1 MSDKGPISISI
12 TTGTVIAFFAIGIGA
27 WLLFYLKDLVLV
39 ILTAVV
45 LSSAVEPGVQW
56 FMRQRAPRIIAVTLV
71 YVLIFGSIFAV
82 AYAFF
87 PPLLKE
93 TAGFSSQ
100 LPQYLDSINIDEIL
114 NNNLVNSARE
124 VVDGVPTFQQYIGQ
138 IQNVFTSTSAGAFKA
153 LAGIFGGIV
162 SFVLIVVLSIYFSV
176 QETGVDDFLRVI
188 LPVERQKYGID
199 LWKRSQVKIG
209 LWMQGQLLLSLIAGV
224 LTYLWL
230 AILGVP
236 YAFLL
241 AIFAAMAELI
251 PVFGTYIAAA
261 PALAV
266 AFSLGGVP
274 LTLAV
279 LGGFVVINQL
289 QSHLVYPLVVK
300 KVVGVP
306 PLLVIIALIA
316 GHQLAGFLGVLLSVP
331 LSAAL
336 AEFVTDIQ
344 RSKDRAL
351 ARMSKQE
358 EE

>member
-1 MSDKGPISISI
+1 MSEKAPISISI
-12 TTGTVIAFFAIGIGA
+12 TTGTVLTFVGA
-27 WLLFYLKDLVLV
+27 GVLVWLFFYLKELVLV

-56 FMRQRAPRIIAVTLV
+56 FMKRGASRIIAVAAI
-71 YVLIFGSIFAV
+71 YVLIFGSIFGV

-93 TAGFSSQ
+93 TASFSSE
-100 LPQYLDSINIDEIL
+100 LPRYLEAVNIDAIL
-114 NNNLVNSARE
+114 NSPIAESAR
-124 VVDGVPTFQQYIGQ
+124 VVSEGIPTMEEYLSQL
-138 IQNVFTSTSAGAFKA
+138 QNVFTATSAGAFKA
-153 LAGIFGGIV
+153 LAGIFGGII
-162 SFVLIVVLSIYFSV
+162 SLVLIVVLSIYFAI

-188 LPVERQKYGID
+188 LPVQHQKYALD

-209 LWMQGQLLLSLIAGV
+209 LWMQGQLLLSLLAGV

-261 PALAV
+261 PAVAIGFTVGGIPLALAV
-266 AFSLGGVP
+266 I
-274 LTLAV
+274 
-279 LGGFVVINQL
+279 GGFVVINQF

-336 AEFVTDIQ
+336 AEFVSDVQ
-344 RSKDRAL
+344 KSKERAL
-351 ARMSKQE
+351 ARMAAHDE
-358 EE
+358 

>member
-1 MSDKGPISISI
+1 MSEKVPLSISI
-12 TTGTVIAFFAIGIGA
+12 TTGTVLAFFGIGIGA

-56 FMRQRAPRIIAVTLV
+56 FMRYRFHRVAAVAAIYLI
-71 YVLIFGSIFAV
+71 IFGTIFGV

-93 TAGFSSQ
+93 TAGFSAQ
-100 LPQYLDSINIDEIL
+100 LPQYLDAINLDEIL
-114 NNNLVNSARE
+114 NNNIVNSARE
-124 VVDGVPTFQQYIGQ
+124 VVDGVPTFQEYIGQ
-138 IQNVFTSTSAGAFKA
+138 IQNIFTATSAGAFKA
-153 LAGIFGGIV
+153 LAGIFGGVV
-162 SFVLIVVLSIYFSV
+162 SFVLIVVLSIYFAI
-176 QETGVDDFLRVI
+176 QETGVDDFLRVV
-188 LPVERQKYGID
+188 LPVEYQKYGVD

-209 LWMQGQLLLSLIAGV
+209 LWMQGQLLLSLIAAV

-241 AIFAAMAELI
+241 AIFAALAELV

-261 PALAV
+261 PAIAV
-266 AFSLGGVP
+266 AFTIGGVP
-274 LTLAV
+274 MALAV
-279 LGGFVVINQL
+279 TGGFVVINQL

-336 AEFVTDIQ
+336 AEFVGDVQ
-344 RSKDRAL
+344 RSKEKAL
-351 ARMSKQE
+351 AKMEKE
-358 EE
+358 

>member
-1 MSDKGPISISI
+1 MSEKAPLSISI
-12 TTGTVIAFFAIGIGA
+12 TPGTVVTFFAIGVGA
-27 WLLFYLKDLVLV
+27 WLLFFLKDLVLA

-93 TAGFSSQ
+93 TAGFSAQ
-100 LPQYLDSINIDEIL
+100 IPQYLEAINIDEIL
-114 NNNLVNSARE
+114 NNNIVNSARE
-124 VVDGVPTFQQYIGQ
+124 VVDGVPTFAEYIGQ

-153 LAGIFGGIV
+153 LAGIFGGVV

-188 LPVERQKYGID
+188 LPVEYQKYGLD
-199 LWKRSQVKIG
+199 LWKRSQIKIG
-209 LWMQGQLLLSLIAGV
+209 LWMQGQLLLSLIAAV

-266 AFSLGGVP
+266 AFTVGGVP
-274 LTLAV
+274 MALAV

-289 QSHLVYPLVVK
+289 QSNLVYPLVVK

-331 LSAAL
+331 IAAAL
-336 AEFVTDIQ
+336 SEFVGDIQ
-344 RSKDRAL
+344 KSKERAL
-351 ARMSKQE
+351 ARMAKNDE
-358 EE
+358 

>member
-1 MSDKGPISISI
+1 MSSQGPISITI
-12 TTGTVIAFFAIGIGA
+12 TTGTVLTFVGA
-27 WLLFYLKDLVLV
+27 GLAVWLFFYLKELVLV

-56 FMRQRAPRIIAVTLV
+56 FMKRGSSRVIAVAA
-71 YVLIFGSIFAV
+71 IFAIILGSIFAV

-93 TAGFSSQ
+93 TASFSSD
-100 LPQYLDSINIDEIL
+100 LPRYLEAINVDDLLNSSIAE
-114 NNNLVNSARE
+114 SARAVSE
-124 VVDGVPTFQQYIGQ
+124 GIPTIEEYLSSLQS
-138 IQNVFTSTSAGAFKA
+138 VFTATSAGAFKA
-153 LAGIFGGIV
+153 LAGIFGGLV
-162 SFVLIVVLSIYFSV
+162 SLVLIIVLSIYFAI

-188 LPVERQKYGID
+188 LPVEHQKYALD

-209 LWMQGQLLLSLIAGV
+209 LWMQGQLLLSLLAGV

-241 AIFAAMAELI
+241 AIFAAMAELV
-251 PVFGTYIAAA
+251 PVFGTYVAAA
-261 PALAV
+261 PAV
-266 AFSLGGVP
+266 AIGFAFGGVP
-274 LTLAV
+274 LALAV
-279 LGGFVVINQL
+279 IGGFIVINQF

-336 AEFVTDIQ
+336 AEFVSDVQ
-344 RSKDRAL
+344 KSKERAF
-351 ARMSKQE
+351 ARLVKSGE
-358 EE
+358 

>member
-1 MSDKGPISISI
+1 MSEKGPLSISI
-12 TTGTVIAFFAIGIGA
+12 TTGTVLAFFAVGIGV
-27 WLLFYLKDLVLV
+27 WLLFYLQELVLV

-56 FMRQRAPRIIAVTLV
+56 FLRQRAPRILAVTLV

-93 TAGFSSQ
+93 TAGFSNQ
-100 LPQYLDSINIDEIL
+100 LPQYLEAINIDELL
-114 NNNLVNSARE
+114 NNNIVNSARE
-124 VVDGVPTFQQYIGQ
+124 VVDGVPTFREYLGQ
-138 IQNVFTSTSAGAFKA
+138 IQGIFTATSAGAFKA
-153 LAGIFGGIV
+153 LAGIFGGVV

-188 LPVERQKYGID
+188 LPVEYQKYGVD

-209 LWMQGQLLLSLIAGV
+209 LWMQGQLLLSLIAAV

-261 PALAV
+261 PAV
-266 AFSLGGVP
+266 AIAFTVGGVP
-274 LTLAV
+274 MALAV
-279 LGGFVVINQL
+279 IGGFVVINQL
-289 QSHLVYPLVVK
+289 QSNLVYPLVVK

-306 PLLVIIALIA
+306 PLLVIVALLA
-316 GHQLAGFLGVLLSVP
+316 GAQIAGFLGVLLSVP
-331 LSAAL
+331 LSAAI
-336 AEFVTDIQ
+336 AEFVTDVQ
-344 RSKDRAL
+344 KAKEKAL
-351 ARMSKQE
+351 AKME
-358 EE
+358 E

>member
-1 MSDKGPISISI
+1 MSSHAPISISI
-12 TTGTVIAFFAIGIGA
+12 TTGTILTIVAAGLGV
-27 WLLFYLKDLVLV
+27 WLFFYLRELVLV

-45 LSSAVEPGVQW
+45 LSSAVEPGVAW
-56 FMRQRAPRIIAVTLV
+56 FMRKGAPRIVAVALL
-71 YVLIFGSIFAV
+71 YALIFGSIFGV

-93 TAGFSSQ
+93 TASFSTQ
-100 LPQYLDSINIDEIL
+100 LPQYLDAINVDELL
-114 NNNLVNSARE
+114 NNNIVNSARE
-124 VVDGVPTFQQYIGQ
+124 VVDGVPTFQEQITQ
-138 IQNVFTSTSAGAFKA
+138 IQNIFTATSAGAFKA
-153 LAGIFGGIV
+153 LAGIFGGV
-162 SFVLIVVLSIYFSV
+162 MSFVLIVVLSIYFSV

-188 LPVERQKYGID
+188 LPVEYQKYGID

-209 LWMQGQLLLSLIAGV
+209 LWMQGQLLLSLIAAV

-261 PALAV
+261 PALAI
-266 AFSLGGVP
+266 AFSVGGIP
-274 LTLAV
+274 MALAV

-289 QSHLVYPLVVK
+289 QSNLVYPLVVK

-306 PLLVIIALIA
+306 PLLVIIALIV
-316 GHQLAGFLGVLLSVP
+316 GWQLAGFLGVLLSVP
-331 LSAAL
+331 ISAAI
-336 AEFVTDIQ
+336 AEFVGDVQ
-344 RSKDRAL
+344 RAKEKAL
-351 ARMSKQE
+351 AKMDA
-358 EE
+358 